1 MQSVKL
7 LMAVTVLQCSGC
19 DGAVG
24 LLSSRNAFTV
34 EPLTNHLT
42 DECTLYRWR
51 KEEEKH
57 NLLNLTFILGL
68 DR

>member
-7 LMAVTVLQCSGC
+7 LVAVTVLQCSGC

-24 LLSSRNAFTV
+24 LLSSRNVFTV

-42 DECTLYRWR
+42 DECTLYRR
-51 KEEEKH
+51 K
-57 NLLNLTFILGL
+57 TPFIEL
-68 DR
+68 DIHSWA